1 MATTAKELIEKIK
14 EWFPDENE
22 LVHCLGIVSK
32 AEFLDSAYE
41 QHDLPEDW
49 VMPDD
54 VFNSISASID
64 GCENSLEHLWED
76 ITDCGNTRIDE
87 YLKEKA
93 EAVDD
98 EALWEEEQHEQQ
110 L

>member
-54 VFNSISASID
+54 VFMNISASID
-64 GCENSLEHLWED
+64 DCEPAHVRLWEYIND
-76 ITDCGNTRIDE
+76 IGNEAISD
-87 YLKEKA
+87 YIKEKE
-93 EAVDD
+93 EASNDT
-98 EALWEEEQHEQQ
+98 ELWEA
-110 L
+110 